1 MPKLDLTKIF
11 GSKLV
16 VSELDLSTCTIPE
29 NIPVKNPSYVFN
41 TATLNPVLLFLA
53 LPVYQR

>member
-16 VSELDLSTCTIPE
+16 VSELDLSTCT
-29 NIPVKNPSYVFN
+29 
-41 TATLNPVLLFLA
+41 FLKISQLKILA
-53 LPVYQR
+53 MYLIQLH

>member
-16 VSELDLSTCTIPE
+16 VSDLELSTCTIPE
-29 NIPVKNPSYVFN
+29 NIQLKI
-41 TATLNPVLLFLA
+41 LA
-53 LPVYQR
+53 MYLIQLH